1 MVECIF
7 DYKEPFDLKKAKLVA
22 INFEE
27 EPPHGGRSYMWC
39 DRETEEIGN
48 QRPLILGLESPESLV
63 PLVPKFDIDIKK
75 IELFSLALI
84 FFLLV
89 VLHDFW
95 ANN

>member
-1 MVECIF
+1 M
-7 DYKEPFDLKKAKLVA
+7 
-22 INFEE
+22 
-27 EPPHGGRSYMWC
+27 
-39 DRETEEIGN
+39 EEIGN

-75 IELFSLALI
+75 KKKFELFSLTLI